1 MKILYTLITLF
12 FLTTAYPQDEFLLN
26 SGSVNK
32 KEYFTVISYKEVKGK
47 IIVQCSINDKPYNF
61 IVDTGAPVTIT
72 QELYNELQPKILSTI
87 DVSDQ
92 SGKKDSMQVVS
103 ISKIRLGD
111 ITFTDTPTLVSKSH
125 FMFEC
130 FNVDGILGS
139 NMFRNSVL
147 RISDREKK
155 ITISDSPK
163 NFKLKSRYAS
173 KMHLSPHQSNPYI
186 EVKQQSDAAIG
197 KEMLLFD
204 SGMSGFYDLSVT
216 AYEQFKNINLFKNI
230 SEASGTYSIGLHGLA
245 ENQVHYKAFL
255 PELSVNKYVFK
266 NLTVKSTHDETSRIG
281 SDIFKYGDVTL
292 DYRHGKF
299 YFEPYAKEPAD
310 LQEAT
315 WPVEPTFEDGK
326 IIIGLIWD
334 KSLEGMINIGDEV
347 LRMGKFDYSTMPIC
361 EIITTE
367 RNIPEDAVVIV
378 LKDKFSGEIKELQI
392 AKQNL

>member
-1 MKILYTLITLF
+1 MKILYTLLTLF
-12 FLTTAYPQDEFLLN
+12 FLAAAYPQDEFLLN

-47 IIVQCSINDKPYNF
+47 IIVQCSINNKPYNF

-72 QELYNELQPKILSTI
+72 QELYNELQPRILTTV

-103 ISKIRLGD
+103 LSKIKLGD
-111 ITFTDTPTLVSKSH
+111 VIFTDTPALVSKSH
-125 FMFEC
+125 FMFDC
-130 FNVDGILGS
+130 FRVDGLLGS
-139 NMFRNSVL
+139 NMFRNSVIQ
-147 RISDREKK
+147 ISDKEKE
-155 ITISDSPK
+155 ITITDNYK
-163 NFKLKSRYAS
+163 KLKLKSKYAS

-186 EVKQQSDAAIG
+186 EVRQKNNNATG

-204 SGMSGFYDLSVT
+204 SGMSGFYDLSVS
-216 AYEQFKNINLFKNI
+216 AYEQFKKINLFNNI

-245 ENQVHYKAFL
+245 ENQVHYRAFL
-255 PELSVNKYVFK
+255 PELSINKYAFN

-299 YFEPYAKEPAD
+299 YFDPYAKQPAD

-347 LRMGKFDYSTMPIC
+347 LKMGKFDYSTLSLC
-361 EIITTE
+361 EIMTTE
-367 RNIPEDAVVIV
+367 RKIPEDTIIMV

-392 AKQNL
+392 EKQHL